1 MVIGMLMVVRH
12 ADAGDKLSWT
22 GPDQQRPLS
31 ASGRRQADGLVVRLE
46 DYPVERVL
54 SSPTLRCLDTVRPLA
69 RDRFLEVEPVAALGV
84 DGGLD
89 PLLAMLW
96 DQELRNAVLCT
107 HGETIGRLVNRLVED
122 GFDVKGP
129 LRWPK
134 GSTWMLQRSHNG
146 RRQVHGRLLGPLE
159 LDGRVP
165 TR

>member
-1 MVIGMLMVVRH
+1 MVMGMLMVVRH
-12 ADAGDKLSWT
+12 ADAGDKRSWT
-22 GPDQQRPLS
+22 GLDRQRPLS
-31 ASGRRQADGLVVRLE
+31 ATGRRQADGLVVRLE
-46 DYPVERVL
+46 DYPVERIL
-54 SSPTLRCLDTVRPLA
+54 SSPALRCLDTVRPLA
-69 RDRFLEVEPVAALGV
+69 LDRFLKVEPVAALGV

-107 HGETIGRLVNRLVED
+107 HGETIGQLVARLTGN
-122 GFDVKGP
+122 GFDVRGP

-146 RRQVHGRLLGPLE
+146 RRHVRGRLLAPLE

-165 TR
+165 TG